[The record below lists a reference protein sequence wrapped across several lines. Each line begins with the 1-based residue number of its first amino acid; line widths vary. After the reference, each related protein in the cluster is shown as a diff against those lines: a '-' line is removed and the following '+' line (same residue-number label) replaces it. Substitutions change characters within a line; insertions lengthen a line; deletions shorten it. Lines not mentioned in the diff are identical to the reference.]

1 MKQGRR
7 ALALFLAGVM
17 TFGLVGCSQNTE
29 KEDQPGTTAGSA
41 AEETKAPDTE
51 AEALNFTA
59 GTYTG
64 TAAGLS
70 GDVTVNVTFSEDA
83 ITDIQVGENNETAYL
98 MKTVSQVVPARI
110 LEAQSLSVDTVTGA
124 TYASR
129 GVINAVADC
138 VEQAGGDVEAMSA
151 APVTETINETVDVD
165 VVVVGAGLAGL
176 MTAAVLK
183 ESGVENVLLIEMQ
196 GVTGGSGVFSAG
208 QMYGSIEDG
217 EHMDYVRETFMD
229 LTMDFPASEETENYP
244 NMEKVDVL
252 INEGHETF
260 AYFASKGLGL
270 QYTDLTFLDSPADT
284 RVFITNPE
292 AEAAGITSA
301 GETLVWT
308 LQKAYED
315 LGGEI
320 RLETTATDLIV
331 DENGAVAGVHAATL
345 TGDLTVNAK
354 YTVICTGSAGRNA
367 DVLAKYMPS
376 MADGEVRV
384 LSMGS
389 NGSGIQM
396 MADIGADV
404 YPGWVAATAG
414 VLSVDPMSQLT
425 NNSHNINV
433 AKTSELMVDYLGVR
447 RCAEFTERNNT
458 YYYQTVGVE
467 DSVYCIL
474 DQGLVDQL
482 ELQESM
488 DQGLEQYPNRFFQA
502 DTLEELAELAGL
514 PADTLA
520 ETVETYNGYCETGV
534 DEAFGKKA
542 EDLIAIDEAPYYCV
556 RYSIT
561 GKDIAGGVV
570 SNTKCQV
577 LDTEGNV
584 IEGLYACGFASN
596 RDFYGTAL
604 VGSVGLQTAVTGGRL
619 AAEDIAAKLQ

>member
-1 MKQGRR
+1 MKRGNR
-7 ALALFLAGVM
+7 AMALILAGVM
-17 TFGLVGCSQNTE
+17 ILGLAGCSQETE
-29 KEDQPGTTAGSA
+29 NQGESEAAGTSA
-41 AEETKAPDTE
+41 AAETEGSEVQEES
-51 AEALNFTA
+51 LHFTA

-70 GDVTVNVTFSEDA
+70 GTVTVEVTFSEEA
-83 ITDIQVGENNETAYL
+83 ITAIQVGENNETAYL
-98 MKTVSQVVPARI
+98 MKTVSQVVPERI
-110 LEAQSLSVDTVTGA
+110 LEAQSLAVDTVTGA

-138 VEQAGGDVEAMSA
+138 VEQAGGDVDAMTA
-151 APVTETINETVDVD
+151 VPVRETTSETVDVD

-183 ESGVENVLLIEMQ
+183 ESGVDNVLLIEMQ

-217 EHMDYVRETFMD
+217 EHMDYVRETFME

-244 NMEKVDVL
+244 NMDKVDVL
-252 INEGHETF
+252 IQEGHETF
-260 AYFASKGLGL
+260 AYFAAKGLGL

-331 DENGAVAGVHAATL
+331 DETGAVAGVHAATQ
-345 TGDLTVNAK
+345 TGDLTINAK

-367 DVLAKYMPS
+367 EVLAEYMPS

-389 NGSGIQM
+389 DGSGIRM

-404 YPGWVAATAG
+404 YSGWIAATAG
-414 VLSVDPMSQLT
+414 VFSINPMSQLS
-425 NNSHNINV
+425 NNSQNINIV
-433 AKTSELMVDYLGVR
+433 NTSELMVDYLGIR

-482 ELQESM
+482 ELQEKM
-488 DQGLEQYPNRFFQA
+488 DQGLEQYPSRFFRA

-520 ETVETYNGYCETGV
+520 ETVATYNGYCETGV
-534 DEAFGKKA
+534 DADFGKSA
-542 EDLIAIDEAPYYCV
+542 EELIAIDEAPYYCV

-596 RDFYGTAL
+596 RDYYGTAL